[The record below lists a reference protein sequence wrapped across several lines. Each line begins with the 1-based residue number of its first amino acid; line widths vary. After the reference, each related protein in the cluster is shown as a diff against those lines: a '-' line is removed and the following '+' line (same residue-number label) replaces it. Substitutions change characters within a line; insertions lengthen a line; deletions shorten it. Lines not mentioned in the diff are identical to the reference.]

1 MKVTIQTP
9 GFTGRP
15 ELLKFTEEHIQNL
28 AHLSDRIM
36 EGQVV
41 LSLDKS
47 DDNKNKVCEA
57 RIIVPGYDLF
67 ARKTASSFEEAVT
80 NTCDALRRQIAGW
93 KETTGA
99 AFPRK

>member
-15 ELLKFTEEHIQNL
+15 DLLKFTEEHIQKL
-28 AHLSDRIM
+28 HHLSDRLM

-41 LSLDKS
+41 LSLEKS
-47 DDNKNKVCEA
+47 DENKNKVCEA
-57 RIIVPGYDLF
+57 RIVVPGYDLF
-67 ARKTASSFEEAVT
+67 ASKTAASFEEAVV
-80 NTCDALRRQIAGW
+80 NTCEALRKQIAAW

-99 AFPRK
+99 SFPR

>member
-15 ELLKFTEEHIQNL
+15 GLLKYTEEHVQKL
-28 AHLSDRIM
+28 ANLSDRIM

-41 LSLDKS
+41 LSIDKS
-47 DDNKNKVCEA
+47 NDNKNKVCEA

-67 ARKTASSFEEAVT
+67 ARKTADSFEEAVT
-80 NTCDALRRQIAGW
+80 HACEALRKQIAGW
-93 KETTGA
+93 KETTA
-99 AFPRK
+99 RAF